1 MSPRCLQDV
10 FKTLSRHAFNAS
22 SRYVVKTSSRRLQYN
37 KFSSTNTSWRC
48 LQDVFKT
55 YLQDVFRRLQ
65 DVLEDEKL
73 LRWRHVEDVFKTW
86 LQDVL
91 KTYQCL
97 LGLLLYSIKLYI
109 AIITSRCL
117 ALFICILF
125 ISLMQSV
132 NGTQFLNTTSLHHY
146 LLLVLVKLM

>member
-10 FKTLSRHAFNAS
+10 FKTLSRHAFNTS

-37 KFSSTNTSWRC
+37 NFSSTNTSWRC

-55 YLQDVFRRLQ
+55 YLQDV
-65 DVLEDEKL
+65 LEDEKL
-73 LRWRHVEDVFKTW
+73 LRWRHVEDVFKTC

-91 KTYQCL
+91 KTYQFL

-146 LLLVLVKLM
+146 LVLLVFVLVKLM